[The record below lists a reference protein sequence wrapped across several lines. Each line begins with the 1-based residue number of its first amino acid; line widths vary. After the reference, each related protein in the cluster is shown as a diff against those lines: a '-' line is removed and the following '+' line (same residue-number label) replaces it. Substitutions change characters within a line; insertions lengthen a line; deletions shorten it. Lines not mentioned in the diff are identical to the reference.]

1 MRRTQI
7 YLTDGEWKTLSSISR
22 DRRVPKSF
30 LIREAVDQVYLAR
43 PSAEAFSKALHA
55 VKGIWR
61 NRRDIGDPVSYVRN
75 LRRKDGGR
83 ERYLRK
89 LWRKSS
95 STLT

>member
-7 YLTDGEWKTLSSISR
+7 YLTDGEWKVLASISH

-30 LIREAVDQVYLAR
+30 LIREAVDQLYLAR

-61 NRRDIGDPVSYVRN
+61 DRKDIGDPASYVRN
-75 LRRKDGGR
+75 LRGKSGDR
-83 ERYLRK
+83 ERYLKK

-95 STLT
+95 